1 MHARY
6 FLGLTV
12 LMGAIAVGC
21 GGGSVSGSSAHQDLP
36 AGQLSVSPSTL
47 AFGQVEVGQKLTK
60 TGTIKAGN
68 ARITVSSADWSGEGF
83 SVSGITFPLTVAA
96 GQSVPFNVTFAPQK
110 GGSSSGNISFL
121 SDASNSPNNTAF
133 TANAS
138 VASASPASSAHRVT
152 LSWRSNNGA
161 AGYNIYRGASPAGPF
176 SKINPSPHPN
186 SSFTDTSVED
196 GATYFYI
203 TTALNQR
210 GKESKPSNQVQ
221 VTIPNS

>member
-12 LMGAIAVGC
+12 LLGAIAIGC
-21 GGGSVSGSSAHQDLP
+21 GGGSGNGAHQDVA

-47 AFGQVEVGQKLTK
+47 AFGQVQVGQKVTK

-83 SVSGITFPLTVAA
+83 SVTGISFPLTVAA

-110 GGSSSGNISFL
+110 GGSSSGKISFL
-121 SDASNSPNNTAF
+121 SDASNSPNRAAF
-133 TANAS
+133 SANAS
-138 VASASPASSAHRVT
+138 VTSAGSAHRVT
-152 LSWRSNNGA
+152 LSWRANSASA
-161 AGYNIYRGASPAGPF
+161 AGYNIYRGVSPSGPF
-176 SKINPSPHPN
+176 SKINSSPHPN
-186 SSFTDTSVED
+186 STFTDTSVQGGE
-196 GATYFYI
+196 TYFYI
-203 TTALNQR
+203 TTALNQK
-210 GKESKPSNQVQ
+210 GKESKPSNKVQ